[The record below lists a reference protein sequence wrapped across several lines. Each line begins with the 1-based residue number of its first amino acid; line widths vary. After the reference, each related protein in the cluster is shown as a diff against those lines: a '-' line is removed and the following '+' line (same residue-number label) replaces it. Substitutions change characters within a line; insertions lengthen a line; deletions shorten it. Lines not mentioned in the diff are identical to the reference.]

1 MATLTIPLN
10 EDPGAIMKPAI
21 AGSHLTHILVVRP
34 DCDTGLHHFIIL
46 LSYTF
51 YYTLSIKIFHQGLN
65 NVLTSYLFVANI
77 IEYPAYEY

>member
-21 AGSHLTHILVVRP
+21 AGSHLKHILVVRP

-46 LSYTF
+46 Y
-51 YYTLSIKIFHQGLN
+51 SIILYILIHTKHK
-65 NVLTSYLFVANI
+65 NI
-77 IEYPAYEY
+77 SSGFK